1 MIDIELFPNHIVSDD
16 VVQRALMGYIR
27 GEERVSHEALNVHR

>member
-1 MIDIELFPNHIVSDD
+1 MIDIELFPNHVVSDD

-27 GEERVSHEALNVHR
+27 GEERVSHEAPTVHG

>member
-16 VVQRALMGYIR
+16 VVQRALTDYIQGGKR
-27 GEERVSHEALNVHR
+27 ASHEALNVHR